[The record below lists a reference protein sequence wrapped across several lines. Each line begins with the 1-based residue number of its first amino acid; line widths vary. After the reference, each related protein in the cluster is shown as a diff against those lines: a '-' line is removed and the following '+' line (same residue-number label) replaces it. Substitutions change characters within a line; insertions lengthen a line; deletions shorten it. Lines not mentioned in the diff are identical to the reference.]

1 MNESTSTR
9 QESIGNQLIEDI
21 SKIQQIALGEGAVVC
36 QVCGAVLRAGSRVS
50 VFVWRPA
57 GDPAF
62 EFGHVICG
70 EDEHKLPTYF
80 TLGVRELVVDGRVGR
95 CVDAGSQ
102 SSWPVL
108 LDPVV
113 RVVSPMGLR
122 TGCVA
127 PGRAVGEEL
136 SGASSTGGVSWVF
149 GDALL
154 ERVTGS
160 DDDGGVSEGGDG
172 LVGAVDGGSDVED
185 TVSVDGEGPP
195 SSSSGCDGSRGVAVD
210 GLDAVPADAD
220 GFSTAGTGPA
230 GSDDVVPADA
240 DGSGDD
246 SPDGTDSDV
255 DGGEC

>member
-1 MNESTSTR
+1 MEQSKSER
-9 QESIGNQLIEDI
+9 QDSVGHQLIKDI
-21 SKIQQIALGEGAVVC
+21 SQLKHVALGEGAVVC

-62 EFGHVICG
+62 KIGHVICG

-122 TGCVA
+122 TGRIA
-127 PGRAVGEEL
+127 PVEGL
-136 SGASSTGGVSWVF
+136 SGESSVSWVF

-154 ERVTGS
+154 ERAIGS
-160 DDDGGVSEGGDG
+160 DGDGGVSGGDG
-172 LVGAVDGGSDVED
+172 SVGAEDGESDVD
-185 TVSVDGEGPP
+185 SAVSVDGEGSP
-195 SSSSGCDGSRGVAVD
+195 SSSSGCDGSRGAGGD

-240 DGSGDD
+240 DGSGDG
-246 SPDGTDSDV
+246 SSDGTSSDV
-255 DGGEC
+255 DGGEW

>member
-1 MNESTSTR
+1 MKKSTSTV
-9 QESIGNQLIEDI
+9 EDSTDDQLIEDI

-36 QVCGAVLRAGSRVS
+36 QVCGAVLSGGSRVS
-50 VFVWRPA
+50 VFVYRRA
-57 GDPAF
+57 GEPAF

-70 EDEHKLPTYF
+70 DNEHELRTHF

-108 LDPVV
+108 LDPAV

-122 TGCVA
+122 TGRIA
-127 PGRAVGEEL
+127 PVEGL
-136 SGASSTGGVSWVF
+136 SGESSVSWVF

-172 LVGAVDGGSDVED
+172 SVGAVDGGSDGDD
-185 TVSVDGEGPP
+185 TVSVDGEGSP
-195 SSSSGCDGSRGVAVD
+195 SSSSGCDGSRGAGGD

-220 GFSTAGTGPA
+220 GSSTAGTDPT
-230 GSDDVVPADA
+230 GSDDVVLADA
-240 DGSGDD
+240 DDSGDD
-246 SPDGTDSDV
+246 SPDGSPDWTDSDV
-255 DGGEC
+255 GGGEC

>member
-1 MNESTSTR
+1 MKKSTSTV
-9 QESIGNQLIEDI
+9 EDSTDDQLIEDI

-36 QVCGAVLRAGSRVS
+36 QVCGAVLSGGSRVS
-50 VFVWRPA
+50 VFVYRRA
-57 GDPAF
+57 GEPAF

-70 EDEHKLPTYF
+70 DNEHELRTHF

-108 LDPVV
+108 LDPAV

-122 TGCVA
+122 TGRIA
-127 PGRAVGEEL
+127 PVEGL
-136 SGASSTGGVSWVF
+136 SGESSVSWVF

-154 ERVTGS
+154 ERAIGS
-160 DDDGGVSEGGDG
+160 DDDGGVSGGDG
-172 LVGAVDGGSDVED
+172 LVGAEDGGSDGDD

-195 SSSSGCDGSRGVAVD
+195 SSSSGCDGSRGAGGD
-210 GLDAVPADAD
+210 GLGAVPADAD

-230 GSDDVVPADA
+230 GSDDVVLADA
-240 DGSGDD
+240 DGSGDG
-246 SPDGTDSDV
+246 SLDGTDSDV
-255 DGGEC
+255 GGGEW

>member
-1 MNESTSTR
+1 MKKSTSIVEDSTDER
-9 QESIGNQLIEDI
+9 LIEDI
-21 SKIQQIALGEGAVVC
+21 CQIKRIALGEGAVVC
-36 QVCGAVLRAGSRVS
+36 QVCGAVLSGGSRVS
-50 VFVWRPA
+50 VFVYRRA
-57 GDPAF
+57 GEPAF
-62 EFGHVICG
+62 ELGHVVCG
-70 EDEHKLPTYF
+70 DNEHELRTHF

-95 CVDAGSQ
+95 CVDQALQ

-113 RVVSPMGLR
+113 RVVSPMGSR

-127 PGRAVGEEL
+127 SGRAVGEEL
-136 SGASSTGGVSWVF
+136 SGESSVSWVF

-154 ERVTGS
+154 ERAIGS
-160 DDDGGVSEGGDG
+160 DDDAGG
-172 LVGAVDGGSDVED
+172 
-185 TVSVDGEGPP
+185 
-195 SSSSGCDGSRGVAVD
+195 D

-230 GSDDVVPADA
+230 GSDDVVLADA

-246 SPDGTDSDV
+246 SADGTSSDV